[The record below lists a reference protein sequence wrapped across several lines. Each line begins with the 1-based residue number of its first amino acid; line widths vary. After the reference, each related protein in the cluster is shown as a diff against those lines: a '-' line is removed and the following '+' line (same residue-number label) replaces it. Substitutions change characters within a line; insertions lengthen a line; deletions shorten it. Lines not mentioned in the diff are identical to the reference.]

1 MSEKVLEFVNAAG
14 IRAAASTSVG
24 RVRTRNED
32 ALLLRPDLGLFVV
45 ADGMGGHLRG
55 DVAARICVETIDA
68 WFSDALPAEVRE
80 SVSRAVR
87 ASSGLRSASEID
99 LLAAVEHAN
108 RRIFDKGRSSAAHR
122 GMGTTLVSALF
133 RGAQMFAV
141 WSGDSRIYRLREG
154 RLRLVSRDHSLL
166 NEYIKLHMVR
176 PAEAREFPHRN
187 VITKALGLR
196 GHADVEYLRRR
207 IQPGDCYLMCSDGL
221 NDMIDDARIAEVLSG
236 AGTLVQRCEAL
247 IDASL
252 DAGGAD
258 NVTVLLVEIP

>member
-1 MSEKVLEFVNAAG
+1 MNMEVREAVSAAG
-14 IRAAASTSVG
+14 IRVAAATSVG

-32 ALLLRPDLGLFVV
+32 AFLLRPDLGLFVV

-55 DVAARICVETIDA
+55 DVAARTCVETIDA
-68 WFSDALPAEVRE
+68 WFSDALPSEVRE
-80 SVSRAVR
+80 LMSRGVR
-87 ASSGLRSASEID
+87 AASGLRSAAEIE
-99 LLAAVEHAN
+99 LLAAVELAN
-108 RRIFDKGRSSAAHR
+108 RHIYDKGRASPTHR

-154 RLRLVSRDHSLL
+154 RLRLVSKDHSLL

-196 GHADVEYLRRR
+196 GRADVEFLRRR
-207 IQPGDCYLMCSDGL
+207 VRSGDCYLMCSDGL
-221 NDMIDDARIAEVLSG
+221 NDMIDDQRIAEVLSG
-236 AGTLVQRCEAL
+236 PGTLGERCEAL
-247 IDASL
+247 IDAAL
-252 DAGGAD
+252 DAGGVD
-258 NVTVLLVEIP
+258 NVTVLLAEIP